1 MPETC
6 PAEFGT
12 VTKSHGAFASPP
24 SPAPGRDE
32 QLLLDYAATGNQD
45 AFATLV
51 RLYEREIYRYL
62 FRRLGDRQLAED
74 ATQNTFLQVHR
85 RCRQFQP
92 GRRLRPWLYT
102 IAGNQ
107 AIDLL
112 RRNRHRR
119 MVSLGAVAG
128 NVGTDGRTLL
138 SDNDWSAEAADPGR
152 RLRLHEDRER
162 MGRALRLVPEKAR
175 QVLVLVVYQALSYRA
190 AAAVLGIPVGTVKSR
205 MHAALQSLRRALLFR
220 EHVASQANRGTSIL
234 REV

>member
-1 MPETC
+1 MADSC
-6 PAEFGT
+6 PIQF
-12 VTKSHGAFASPP
+12 VTATASHGACAPPP

-32 QLLLDYAATGNQD
+32 QLLLDYAATGNQEV
-45 AFATLV
+45 FATLV

-74 ATQNTFLQVHR
+74 AAQNTFLQVHR
-85 RCRQFQP
+85 RCRQFQA

-112 RRNRHRR
+112 RRNRRRR
-119 MVSLGAVAG
+119 MVSLGVASG
-128 NVGTDGRTLL
+128 NLGGDGRTLL
-138 SDNDWSAEAADPGR
+138 SDNDWSAEATDPGN
-152 RLRLHEDRER
+152 RLKSHEDRER

-205 MHAALQSLRRALLFR
+205 MHAALQSLRRALLLR
-220 EHVASQANRGTSIL
+220 EHVARQAKRGSSIL
-234 REV
+234 REA